1 MIKNMAALAG
11 IVALAAIGAGRA
23 AAQDPIDTSQVFVK
37 KAIAEKMS
45 PEQLQA
51 YKERLARNK
60 AAGLLDRAPAGP
72 RTGDAPGDIC
82 SAATYEIGATPYG
95 PINDTTVGAT
105 DNYDLPPDVVDPTC
119 TAAVT
124 CTGAGPAGSLPRGAI
139 YTGTGTG
146 PDRGWRIKTNIA
158 CNLTI
163 SMDPTGAQDLALMT
177 YLANCTSS
185 LADCACVSDTGI
197 AGAVENVQLTTV
209 AGTEYFIVIDGYST
223 GGTPPGPSG
232 PYTLTITSSTAGCQL
247 VPVELQQISIE

>member
-1 MIKNMAALAG
+1 MKKTLAALAVLG
-11 IVALAAIGAGRA
+11 FVLASVPA
-23 AAQDPIDTSQVFVK
+23 AAQTDVSGIYVK
-37 KAIAEKMS
+37 KAIADKMT

-51 YKERLARNK
+51 YKETLAQRK
-60 AAGLLDRAPAGP
+60 AAGAFDRAPAGP
-72 RTGDAPGDIC
+72 LASRAPGDIC
-82 SAATYEIGATPYG
+82 SAATYELGALPYG
-95 PINDTTVGAT
+95 PIADTTVGAT

-146 PDRGWRIKTNIA
+146 PDRGWHIKTSAN
-158 CNLTI
+158 CTLSL
-163 SMDPTGAQDLALMT
+163 SMTPTGGQDLALIT

-197 AGAVENVQLTTV
+197 ANQTETVSLNAV
-209 AGTEYFIVIDGYST
+209 AGTEYFIVIDGYAT

-232 PYTLTITSSTAGCQL
+232 PYNLTISGSGCTL
-247 VPVELQQISIE
+247 VPVELEGFSIE

>member
-1 MIKNMAALAG
+1 MTKRLVALAG
-11 IVALAAIGAGRA
+11 IVALASIGAGRA
-23 AAQDPIDTSQVFVK
+23 AAQDAIDTSGIFVK
-37 KAIAEKMS
+37 RGIAEKMT

-51 YKERLARNK
+51 YKENLARLR
-60 AAGLLDRAPAGP
+60 AAGAFDRAPAGP
-72 RTGDAPGDIC
+72 NVGRTPGDIC
-82 SAATYEIGATPYG
+82 SAATFEIGATPYG
-95 PINDTTVGAT
+95 PIADTTVGAT
-105 DNYDLPPDVVDPTC
+105 DNYDLPPDVTNPTC

-124 CTGAGPAGSLPRGAI
+124 CTGTGPAGSLPRGAI

-163 SMDPTGAQDLALMT
+163 SMDPTGAEDLALLT

-185 LADCACVSDTGI
+185 LADCACVSDVGVGGQT
-197 AGAVENVQLTTV
+197 ETVQLTTV
-209 AGTEYFIVIDGYST
+209 AGTEYFIVVDGYSA

-232 PYTLTITSSTAGCQL
+232 PYTVTVTSTTVGCQL

>member
-1 MIKNMAALAG
+1 MKKLMALAG
-11 IVALAAIGAGRA
+11 IVALASIGAGRA
-23 AAQDPIDTSQVFVK
+23 VAQDAVDTSNVFVK
-37 KAIAEKMS
+37 KAIAEKMT
-45 PEQLQA
+45 PDQLQA
-51 YKERLARNK
+51 YKERLAQHK

-72 RTGDAPGDIC
+72 AAGRAPGDIC
-82 SAATYEIGATPYG
+82 SAATYELGALPHG
-95 PINDTTVGAT
+95 PIADTTVGAT

-146 PDRGWRIKTNIA
+146 PDRGWRVRTSAN
-158 CNLTI
+158 CTLSI
-163 SMDPTGAQDLALMT
+163 SMTPTGGQDLALIT

-197 AGAVENVQLTTV
+197 ANGTETVSLNAV
-209 AGTEYFIVIDGYST
+209 AGTEYFIVVDGYST

-232 PYTLTITSSTAGCQL
+232 PYNLTISGTGCML